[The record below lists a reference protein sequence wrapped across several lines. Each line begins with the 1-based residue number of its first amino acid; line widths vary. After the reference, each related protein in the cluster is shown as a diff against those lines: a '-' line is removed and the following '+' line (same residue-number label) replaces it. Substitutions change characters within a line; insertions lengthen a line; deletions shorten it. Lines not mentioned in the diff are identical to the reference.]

1 MFAKHAVSTL
11 MAAVV
16 CSYLISKLIVWTQR
30 WHGKLSL
37 DGDTRGVQKFHE
49 IPVPRIGG
57 IALLIGILAASVFFV
72 ATPWAGYGMPLSVM
86 LVFLALAA
94 MPAFFAG
101 LFEDMTKKV
110 SVRAR
115 LLATF
120 ASALL
125 ASWLLGAVLTRV
137 DIPGVDHLFA
147 MMPLLALLFTAVA
160 VAGVANSINIID
172 GFHGLAGTAVI
183 IILLGLAW
191 LAYGA
196 GDMQVLLIALVGAA
210 STFGFLLVN
219 YPTGRL
225 FLGDGGAYL
234 AGFWVAEVA
243 ILLIARNPGVPAW
256 QALAVCA
263 FPVIEVFFSMY
274 RKRIL
279 RNMSPTLPDKLHMH
293 MLVYRRLV
301 WRLVPYDASRP
312 WRRNALVACVL
323 GAWIGLFTVLAV
335 SFGDSTV
342 SAVVIIALNLAA
354 YLAVYTRLVRGRWSF
369 RRSYV
374 VEPHD
379 ARDVSAKAGSDA

>member
-11 MAAVV
+11 MAAAVF
-16 CSYLISKLIVWTQR
+16 SYLISKLIVWTQR

-37 DGDTRGVQKFHE
+37 DGDTSGVQKFHE

-57 IALLIGILAASVFFV
+57 IALLLGILAASVFFV
-72 ATPWAGYGMPLSVM
+72 AAPWVGYGMPLSVM
-86 LVFLALAA
+86 LVFLSLAA
-94 MPAFFAG
+94 LPAFFAG
-101 LFEDMTKKV
+101 LFEDVTKKV
-110 SVRAR
+110 SVRVR

-137 DIPGVDHLFA
+137 DVLGVDHLFA
-147 MMPLLALLFTAVA
+147 TMPLLALLFTAVA

-183 IILLGLAW
+183 IILLGLGW
-191 LAYGA
+191 LAHGA
-196 GDMQVLLIALVGAA
+196 GDTQVLLIALVGAA

-243 ILLIARNPGVPAW
+243 ILLIARNPAVPAW

-274 RKRIL
+274 RKRVL

-301 WRLVPYDASRP
+301 WRLVPHDARRP

-335 SFGDSTV
+335 TFGNSTF
-342 SAVVIIALNLAA
+342 SALIVIGLNVAV
-354 YLAVYTRLVRGRWSF
+354 YLAVYSRLVRGRWPF
-369 RRSYV
+369 RRSCS
-374 VEPHD
+374 EESHD
-379 ARDVSAKAGSDA
+379 APSVSAKAGSDA